1 MASLVGVII
10 GVGVYPATIVDVI
23 ENGVRRTLG

>member
-10 GVGVYPATIVDVI
+10 GVGVYPSTIVDVL